1 MNDSGDSDESSPR
14 PPTIASRLAAR
25 FGASVVHSDPVPGS
39 TPATNASSMVI
50 TPGPSSVSSS
60 PAPMMGRGRGRGLL
74 GFREW
79 K

>member
-14 PPTIASRLAAR
+14 PPTLGSRVAAR

-39 TPATNASSMVI
+39 SAATNASSMLT

-74 GFREW
+74 GFRE
-79 K
+79 